1 MAELW
6 GSLKDGECDSD
17 GYTSR
22 TKKTGKRGFHSLC
35 HVVALFGMLSLCGGC
50 LVDASKLAGFSNPSL
65 EVKRTP
71 WGFTFKAGSDFK
83 GEGSAE
89 YNPET
94 GQFKGHVLVTSDPTP
109 VINAEASRADHLVEL
124 RRIETTYYL
133 EAQKTVGENFQAFG
147 NMLAIAAQGG
157 GAAVA
162 KVVESAAPLLTA
174 SAPLLGTLMGPVN
187 ALAGAAVTPQAIGT
201 GQQAPVPATPAT
213 GGVRLPG
220 AATFETQKLPDK
232 PAENTTVSP

>member
-1 MAELW
+1 M
-6 GSLKDGECDSD
+6 
-17 GYTSR
+17 
-22 TKKTGKRGFHSLC
+22 KTRMFSVC
-35 HVVALFGMLSLCGGC
+35 HVVALCGMLSLCGGC

-71 WGFTFKAGSDFK
+71 WGFAFKAGSDFK

-162 KVVESAAPLLTA
+162 KVVESAAPLLSA

-187 ALAGAAVTPQAIGT
+187 ALAGVATQPSPAGG
-201 GQQAPVPATPAT
+201 GQQSNVPAVDTN
-213 GGVRLPG
+213 GGTRLPG
-220 AATFETQKLPDK
+220 SATFETQKLPDK
-232 PAENTTVSP
+232 PAENTTLKP